1 MSRTTHTDDDAD
13 LFEGL
18 TSVILAIEA
27 DTLTCKRTCTVVYL
41 LIPPPPPFINEVL
54 ARPHNSQ
61 FCSSPARFRGKQP
74 QNFIQHP
81 ASRSHSQFGK
91 VIAKESRAEPLR
103 EAVVPPM
110 AAARGQVFFS
120 APTQAL
126 R

>member
-1 MSRTTHTDDDAD
+1 M
-13 LFEGL
+13 LIYLEGL

-27 DTLTCKRTCTVVYL
+27 DTLTCERTCTVVYL
-41 LIPPPPPFINEVL
+41 LISPPPPIYKRSFSTP
-54 ARPHNSQ
+54 SQ
-61 FCSSPARFRGKQP
+61 LTILFQPSSLSWQTAPKL
-74 QNFIQHP
+74 HP

-120 APTQAL
+120 APTQAF